1 MDTTKI
7 RDFYARLVCGRAG
20 VSDAKILEA
29 FASIDKERFLGHGP
43 WRIPAPDYVETPSDH
58 PVFLYQNFPVA
69 IAPERRINCGEP
81 QLHAYN
87 LSQLGISPGARVV
100 QIGAGVGYYT
110 AILAEL
116 VGPQGHVTAYEVEAD
131 LAERA
136 SGNLANWPNVRVL
149 SESATVSALP
159 HADIIYAN
167 ACATHPPRAWL
178 EALAPGGRLLFPLA
192 GGFAL
197 GGMLL
202 VTRTHGG
209 FAARFICPAAFI
221 ACVGAQD
228 EAMAKRLGEAFA
240 RGDYL
245 TVRSLHLDTAPDA
258 TAWVTGQD
266 WWLSR
271 APLRRQE

>member
-1 MDTTKI
+1 MDSAAI
-7 RDFYARLVCGRAG
+7 RDFYSKLVCGRAG
-20 VSDAKILEA
+20 VSDDRIVQA
-29 FASIDKERFLGHGP
+29 FATVEKERFLGPGP
-43 WRIPAPDYVETPSDH
+43 WRIPLSGYVETPSDH
-58 PVFLYQNFPVA
+58 PAFLYQNVAIA

-87 LSQLGISPGARVV
+87 LAQLGISSDARVV

-116 VGPQGHVTAYEVEAD
+116 VGPQGQVTAYEVEAD

-136 SGNLANWPNVRVL
+136 SGNLANRPNVRVL

-159 HADIIYAN
+159 QAEIIYAN

-178 EALAPGGRLLFPLA
+178 EALALGGRLLFPLA
-192 GGFAL
+192 GGFAI

-202 VTRTHGG
+202 ITRTHGG
-209 FAARFICPAAFI
+209 FDARFICPAAFI
-221 ACVGAQD
+221 ACIGAQD

-245 TVRSLHLDTAPDA
+245 TVRSLRLDTPPDDS
-258 TAWVTGQD
+258 AWVSGD
-266 WWLSR
+266 GWWLSR
-271 APLRRQE
+271 APLVRQ